1 MPFGL
6 SPDALL
12 AIGTLLVTWICGLE
26 AGASLVANPAP
37 SLPDHIM
44 AAAQQ
49 LGELHQAHERAKTAR
64 AEVQS
69 KLSAHIETLKR
80 IFHLE

>member
-1 MPFGL
+1 
-6 SPDALL
+6 
-12 AIGTLLVTWICGLE
+12 
-26 AGASLVANPAP
+26 
-37 SLPDHIM
+37 M